1 MQNQCDSNYD
11 KLHADGREE
20 WLFERSGDLWL
31 NANMIMQKWFF
42 GKDGEGWKGWD
53 AITLD
58 EDGKVASL
66 YGLIEGVHTHSL

>member
-1 MQNQCDSNYD
+1 M
-11 KLHADGREE
+11 
-20 WLFERSGDLWL
+20 WL

-53 AITLD
+53 VITLD

>member
-1 MQNQCDSNYD
+1 
-11 KLHADGREE
+11 
-20 WLFERSGDLWL
+20 LFEGTGDLWL

-53 AITLD
+53 VITLD
-58 EDGKVASL
+58 ENGKVASL